1 MPRLVSSRTVDE
13 LHWASIALASGAQ
26 SMLGSVGQ
34 AAGDAVAEAMR
45 EQYPGVTARD
55 MVAVAV
61 ALEVARD
68 VLLGRLQNAGLSG
81 LMGTA
86 MSSFEATWQGLSMG
100 ARPEHSV
107 NSRGR
112 DDRRSNEAR

>member
-13 LHWASIALASGAQ
+13 LRLASVALAAGAL
-26 SMLGSVGQ
+26 SMLGISGQ
-34 AAGDAVAEAMR
+34 AADGVVAEAMR

-61 ALEVARD
+61 TLEVAHGM
-68 VLLGRLQNAGLSG
+68 LLGRLQNSGLSG
-81 LMGTA
+81 LMGTV

-112 DDRRSNEAR
+112 DDRRSDEAR

>member
-13 LHWASIALASGAQ
+13 LRWASIALAAGAQ
-26 SMLGSVGQ
+26 GMLGIGGQ
-34 AAGDAVAEAMR
+34 AAGDVVAGAMR

-61 ALEVARD
+61 ALEVAHG
-68 VLLGRLQNAGLSG
+68 LLVGSLQRRGLSS

-86 MSSFEATWQGLSMG
+86 MSSFEATWQGLCQEAG
-100 ARPEHSV
+100 GDDAPEAC
-107 NSRGR
+107 G
-112 DDRRSNEAR
+112 

>member
-1 MPRLVSSRTVDE
+1 MPRLVGSRTVDD
-13 LHWASIALASGAQ
+13 LHWASIALASGARG
-26 SMLGSVGQ
+26 MLGSGGQ
-34 AAGDAVAEAMR
+34 AAGDAVAEATR
-45 EQYPGVTARD
+45 EQYPNVTARD

-61 ALEVARD
+61 ALEVAHGM
-68 VLLGRLQNAGLSG
+68 LLGRLQNAGLSG
-81 LMGTA
+81 LMGTV

-112 DDRRSNEAR
+112 DDRRSDEAR

>member
-13 LHWASIALASGAQ
+13 LHWASIALAAGAQ

-34 AAGDAVAEAMR
+34 AAGDAVAEATR
-45 EQYPGVTARD
+45 DQYPGVTARD

-61 ALEVARD
+61 ALEVAHGM
-68 VLLGRLQNAGLSG
+68 LLGRLQNAGLSG

-86 MSSFEATWQGLSMG
+86 MSSFEATWQGLCQEAG
-100 ARPEHSV
+100 GDDAPE
-107 NSRGR
+107 
-112 DDRRSNEAR
+112 A